1 MENKSLLL
9 LSCCILSLFLS
20 LPIGAQ
26 TFVIGQVI
34 DAATKEPLPYVNIGL
49 LNKNIGTVSDET
61 GYFELEVNT
70 EQNSR
75 DTLRFSMIGFE
86 TKSYTLNDFINQ
98 NEIEVYLT
106 EKSTALDEVILSSK
120 RKNYQTKILGN
131 KTTSKALYAAFTS
144 NKLGNEMGFI
154 VRARKHPM
162 ILKKFNIS
170 LVENDYGPIKFR
182 LNIYDVLNGLPNKT
196 LLKDNIFI
204 ETEESSGIV
213 SLDLTPYEIILDQDF
228 FIAIEWIEDLGPG
241 KLYFSGGFFGAPL
254 FAREVSQGTWEK
266 IGTASV
272 GMNVE
277 VRY

>member
-1 MENKSLLL
+1 MENKSALL
-9 LSCCILSLFLS
+9 LSCCFLSLFLS

-26 TFVIGQVI
+26 TLVIGQVI
-34 DAATKEPLPYVNIGL
+34 DSATKEPLPYVNIGL
-49 LNKNIGTVSDET
+49 LNKNIGTVSDEA

-75 DTLRFSMIGFE
+75 DTLRFSMIGFK

-162 ILKKFNIS
+162 VLKKFNIS
-170 LVENDYGPIKFR
+170 LFENDYGPIKFR
-182 LNIYDVLNGLPNKT
+182 LNIYDVLDGLPNKT

-204 ETEESSGIV
+204 ETEDSSGIV
-213 SLDLTPYEIILDQDF
+213 SLDLTPYGIIIDQDF

>member
-120 RKNYQTKILGN
+120 RKKYQTKILGN

-213 SLDLTPYEIILDQDF
+213 SLDLTTYEIILDQDF

-266 IGTASV
+266 IGTVSV

>member
-1 MENKSLLL
+1 MENKSALL
-9 LSCCILSLFLS
+9 LSCCVLSLFLS

-49 LNKNIGTVSDET
+49 LNKNIGTVSDEA
-61 GYFELEVNT
+61 GYFEFEVNT

-75 DTLRFSMIGFE
+75 DTLRFSMIGFQ

-228 FIAIEWIEDLGPG
+228 FISIEWIEDLGPG

>member
-20 LPIGAQ
+20 LPLGAQ

-98 NEIEVYLT
+98 NEIEVYLA

-213 SLDLTPYEIILDQDF
+213 SLDLTPYEIIIDQDF

>member
-120 RKNYQTKILGN
+120 RKKYQTKILGN

-204 ETEESSGIV
+204 
-213 SLDLTPYEIILDQDF
+213 
-228 FIAIEWIEDLGPG
+228 
-241 KLYFSGGFFGAPL
+241 
-254 FAREVSQGTWEK
+254 
-266 IGTASV
+266 
-272 GMNVE
+272 
-277 VRY
+277 

>member
-9 LSCCILSLFLS
+9 LSCCILSIFLS

-86 TKSYTLNDFINQ
+86 TKSYPLNDFINQ

-120 RKNYQTKILGN
+120 RKKYQTKILGN

>member
-9 LSCCILSLFLS
+9 LYCCILSLFLS
-20 LPIGAQ
+20 LPLGAQ
-26 TFVIGQVI
+26 TFVIGQVV
-34 DAATKEPLPYVNIGL
+34 DAAIKEPLPYVNIGL

-196 LLKDNIFI
+196 LLTDNLFI

-213 SLDLTPYEIILDQDF
+213 SLDLTPYEIIIDQDF

>member
-1 MENKSLLL
+1 MENKSALL
-9 LSCCILSLFLS
+9 LSCCFLSLFLS

-49 LNKNIGTVSDET
+49 LNKNIGTVSDEA
-61 GYFELEVNT
+61 GYFEFEVNT

-75 DTLRFSMIGFE
+75 DTLRFSMIGFQ

>member
-34 DAATKEPLPYVNIGL
+34 DAAIKEPLPYVNIGL

-120 RKNYQTKILGN
+120 RKKYQTKILGN

-196 LLKDNIFI
+196 LLTDNLFI

-213 SLDLTPYEIILDQDF
+213 SLDLTPYEIIIDQDF

>member
-1 MENKSLLL
+1 MENKLLLL

-196 LLKDNIFI
+196 LLMDNIFI

>member
-20 LPIGAQ
+20 LPLGAQ

-106 EKSTALDEVILSSK
+106 EKSTALDEVILNSK

-170 LVENDYGPIKFR
+170 LVENDYGSIKFR

-196 LLKDNIFI
+196 LLTDNLFI
-204 ETEESSGIV
+204 ETEESTGIV

>member
-131 KTTSKALYAAFTS
+131 KTTSKSLYAAFTS

>member
-1 MENKSLLL
+1 MENKSALL
-9 LSCCILSLFLS
+9 LSCCFLSLFLS

-49 LNKNIGTVSDET
+49 LNKNIGTVSDEA
-61 GYFELEVNT
+61 GYFEFEVNT

-75 DTLRFSMIGFE
+75 DTLRFSMIGFQ

-196 LLKDNIFI
+196 LLKENIFI

>member
-20 LPIGAQ
+20 LPLGAQ

-49 LNKNIGTVSDET
+49 LEKNIGTVSDET

-106 EKSTALDEVILSSK
+106 EKSTALDEVILNSK

-170 LVENDYGPIKFR
+170 LVENDYGSIKFR

-196 LLKDNIFI
+196 LLTDNLFI
-204 ETEESSGIV
+204 ETEESTGIV

>member
-20 LPIGAQ
+20 LTIGAQ
-26 TFVIGQVI
+26 TIVIGQVI

-70 EQNSR
+70 KQNSL

-196 LLKDNIFI
+196 LLTDNIFI
-204 ETEESSGIV
+204 ETQDSSGIV

>member
-9 LSCCILSLFLS
+9 LSYCILSLFLS

-120 RKNYQTKILGN
+120 RKKYQTKILGN

>member
-20 LPIGAQ
+20 LPLGAQ

-70 EQNSR
+70 EQNIR

-196 LLKDNIFI
+196 LLADNLFI

>member
-1 MENKSLLL
+1 MENKLLLL

-49 LNKNIGTVSDET
+49 LNKNIGTVADET

-120 RKNYQTKILGN
+120 RKKYQTKILGN

>member
-120 RKNYQTKILGN
+120 RKKYQTKILGN

>member
-9 LSCCILSLFLS
+9 LSCYILSLFLS

-120 RKNYQTKILGN
+120 RKKYQTKILGN